1 MEKIT
6 LKAVKRPEGLKA
18 NAVRS
23 GGFVPVEYYGH
34 GVSNISLDISYGDL
48 RRAYKAAGSNTVID
62 LEIEGDSPKKVLVT
76 RIDFDPVKDTIS
88 YAELINLRMDEE
100 VTAKIPV
107 RLEGV
112 APAVKDLGGILVQSL
127 DELEISCLPGDLPH
141 EFIVNIE
148 SLVDF
153 STTLHVSDVVVPAGV
168 KILTELDAAV
178 ASVTAVQEE
187 EVAPVEAPAAEV
199 EITTEK
205 KEGEGAEGSEKKAE
219 GGKKEE
225 GGKKKD

>member
-6 LKAVKRPEGLKA
+6 LKAVKRLQGLKA

-23 GGFVPVEYYGH
+23 GGSVPVEYYGH
-34 GVSNISLDISYGDL
+34 GVSNVSLDIPYGDL

-141 EFIVNIE
+141 EFVLDVG

-153 STTLHVSDVVVPAGV
+153 ATTLHVSDIAVPSGV
-168 KILTELDAAV
+168 KVLAEPDTAV
-178 ASVTAVQEE
+178 ATVTAPQEE
-187 EVAPVEAPAAEV
+187 EAAPEVAPTAADV

-205 KEGEGAEGSEKKAE
+205 KEGEGTEGGEKKAE
-219 GGKKEE
+219 GGKKE
-225 GGKKKD
+225 

>member
-1 MEKIT
+1 MEKIS
-6 LKAVKRPEGLKA
+6 LKAVKRPLGLKA
-18 NAVRS
+18 NAIRS
-23 GGFVPVEYYGH
+23 GGAVPVEYYGH
-34 GVSNISLDISYGDL
+34 GVPNISLDILYGDL

-62 LEIEGDSPKKVLVT
+62 LEVEGEAPKKVLFT
-76 RIDFDPVKDTIS
+76 RVDFDPVRDTVS
-88 YAELINLRMDEE
+88 YVELINVRMDEE

-141 EFIVNIE
+141 EFIVNVE
-148 SLVDF
+148 SIVDF
-153 STTLHVSDVVVPAGV
+153 ATTLHVSDVVVPAGV

-178 ASVTAVQEE
+178 ATVTAPQEE
-187 EVAPVEAPAAEV
+187 EVAPEVAPTADQV

-205 KEGEGAEGSEKKAE
+205 KEGEGALEGDKKAE
-219 GGKKEE
+219 GGKK
-225 GGKKKD
+225 D